1 MNIIN
6 LAMRLIMLLF
16 WFGVIYALFGTNSQE
31 VGTMPLILG
40 IVVLVMHLLQML
52 MLKQAS
58 QYLNL
63 TAKDYLLVLV
73 FGSFAMNHHRARLKE
88 ISEENKQKNAANRQK
103 RSAPKD

>member
-16 WFGVIYALFGTNSQE
+16 WFGVIYAIVGPDFKE

-40 IVVLVMHLLQML
+40 AVVLVMHILQML

-58 QYLNL
+58 KFLNL

-88 ISEENKQKNAANRQK
+88 ISEENKQINAKNREKKSQ
-103 RSAPKD
+103 PKD